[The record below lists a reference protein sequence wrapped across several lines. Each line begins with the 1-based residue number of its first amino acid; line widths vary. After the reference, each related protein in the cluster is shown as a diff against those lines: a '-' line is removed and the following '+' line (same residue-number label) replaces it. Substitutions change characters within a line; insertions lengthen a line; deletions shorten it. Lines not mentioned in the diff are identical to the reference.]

1 MNISEWMN
9 SVNGKT
15 IDVDEAY
22 GGQCWDLWSSYAQYV
37 YGIPAADTNTVD
49 GYAASVY
56 TTRYDRSRALQDT
69 FSREGADHTPV
80 YGDVAF
86 WNGAGMNHVA
96 IVIQDNGNGTL
107 NTMSQ
112 NPNKAGYVT
121 ISKNGIIGYFH
132 PRSASAPAPAP
143 APANNNVTIVP
154 RTYKVNVD
162 VLNVRSAPSV
172 NAEVVAQYHYGQT
185 VNLSE
190 GGVIADGYIW
200 AHYTGGSG
208 ATRYVALAPAD
219 KSAWYLVFA

>member
-1 MNISEWMN
+1 MNIQEWMN
-9 SVNGKT
+9 TVNGKI
-15 IDVDEAY
+15 IDMDSAY
-22 GGQCWDLWSSYAQYV
+22 GGQCWDLWSSYARNV

-56 TTRYDRSRALQDT
+56 TTRYDRSQALQNAFT
-69 FSREGADHTPV
+69 RETGNYTPA

-86 WNGAGMNHVA
+86 WNGNGMNHVA
-96 IVIQDNGNGTL
+96 IVVRDNGNGTL

-112 NPNKAGYVT
+112 NPGKAGYVT
-121 ISKNGIIGYFH
+121 LSKAGIIGYFH
-132 PRSASAPAPAP
+132 PRTASTPAPAP
-143 APANNNVTIVP
+143 SNNNVTIIA

-162 VLNVRSAPSV
+162 VLNVRSAPSTS
-172 NAEVVAQYHYGQT
+172 AQVVAQYHYGQT
-185 VNLSE
+185 VNLAE

>member
-1 MNISEWMN
+1 MNIQEWMN
-9 SVNGKT
+9 SVNGQV
-15 IDVDEAY
+15 VDMDGAY
-22 GGQCWDLWSSYAQYV
+22 GGQCWDLWSSYARNV

-56 TTRYDRSRALQDT
+56 TDRYNRSQALQNT
-69 FSREGADHTPV
+69 FTRETGNYTPV

-96 IVIQDNGNGTL
+96 IVVKDNGNGTL
-107 NTMSQ
+107 STMSQ
-112 NPNKAGYVT
+112 NPNKAGYLT
-121 ISKNGIIGYFH
+121 IGKNGIIGYFH
-132 PRSASAPAPAP
+132 PRTANTPAPAP
-143 APANNNVTIVP
+143 ASNNVTVID

-162 VLNVRSAPSV
+162 TLNVRSAPSTS
-172 NAEVVAQYHYGQT
+172 AQVVAQYHYGQT
-185 VNLSE
+185 VNLAE

-200 AHYTGGSG
+200 AHYIGGSG

>member
-1 MNISEWMN
+1 MNIQEWMN
-9 SVNGKT
+9 SVNGQV
-15 IDVDEAY
+15 IDMDGAY
-22 GGQCWDLWSSYAQYV
+22 GGQCWDLWSSYARNV

-56 TTRYDRSRALQDT
+56 TARYDRSRALQDT
-69 FSREGADHTPV
+69 FSREGADYTPV

-96 IVIQDNGNGTL
+96 IVVRDNGNGTL
-107 NTMSQ
+107 ETMSQ
-112 NPNKAGYVT
+112 NPNKAEYVT

-132 PRSASAPAPAP
+132 PRSASN
-143 APANNNVTIVP
+143 NNNVTIIP

-219 KSAWYLVFA
+219 KSMWYLVFA

>member
-1 MNISEWMN
+1 MNIQEWMN
-9 SVNGKT
+9 SVNGQVV
-15 IDVDEAY
+15 DVDGAY
-22 GGQCWDLWSSYAQYV
+22 GGQCWDLWSSYARNV

-56 TTRYDRSRALQDT
+56 TDRYSRSQVLQNT
-69 FSREGADHTPV
+69 FSREGANYTPS

-96 IVIQDNGNGTL
+96 IVVRDNGNGTL

-112 NPNKAGYVT
+112 NPNKAGHVT
-121 ISKNGIIGYFH
+121 IGKAGIIGYFH
-132 PRSASAPAPAP
+132 PRTANTTAPAPN
-143 APANNNVTIVP
+143 NNNVTIIP

-162 VLNVRSAPSV
+162 VLNVRSAPSTS
-172 NAEVVAQYHYGQT
+172 AQVVAQYHYGQT

-190 GGVIADGYIW
+190 GGTVADGYIW
-200 AHYTGGSG
+200 AHYVGGSG

>member
-9 SVNGKT
+9 SVNGQ
-15 IDVDEAY
+15 IVDMDGAY
-22 GGQCWDLWSSYAQYV
+22 GGQCWDLWSSYARNV

-56 TTRYDRSRALQDT
+56 TARYDRSQALQNT
-69 FSREGADHTPV
+69 FTREAGNYTPV

-96 IVIQDNGNGTL
+96 IVVRDNNNGTL

-121 ISKNGIIGYFH
+121 LSKNGIIGYLH
-132 PRSASAPAPAP
+132 PRSTTTP
-143 APANNNVTIVP
+143 APANNTVTIIP

-162 VLNVRSAPSV
+162 ALNVRSAPSTS
-172 NAEVVAQYHYGQT
+172 APVVAQYHYGQT
-185 VNLSE
+185 VNLAE
-190 GGVIADGYIW
+190 GGTIADGYIW
-200 AHYTGGSG
+200 AHYVGGSG
-208 ATRYVALAPAD
+208 STRYVALAPAD

>member
-1 MNISEWMN
+1 MDIQTWLNN
-9 SVNGKT
+9 VNGQT
-15 IDVDEAY
+15 IDMDGAY
-22 GGQCWDLWSSYAQYV
+22 GGQCWDLWSSYARNV

-56 TTRYDRSRALQDT
+56 TARYDRSRALQNT
-69 FSREGADHTPV
+69 FSREGAGYTPS

-86 WNGAGMNHVA
+86 WNGNGMNHVA
-96 IVIQDNGNGTL
+96 IVVKDNGNGTL

-112 NPNKAGYVT
+112 NPNKAGYIT

-132 PRSASAPAPAP
+132 PRTANTPAPAP
-143 APANNNVTIVP
+143 SNNNVTIVP

-162 VLNVRSAPSV
+162 TLNVRSAPTTS
-172 NAEVVAQYHYGQT
+172 AQVVAQYHYGQT
-185 VNLSE
+185 VNLAE

>member
-1 MNISEWMN
+1 MNIQEWMN
-9 SVNGKT
+9 TVNGKI
-15 IDVDEAY
+15 IDMDGAY
-22 GGQCWDLWSSYAQYV
+22 GGQCWDLWSSYARNV
-37 YGIPAADTNTVD
+37 YGIPAADTNTID

-56 TTRYDRSRALQDT
+56 TARYDRSQTLQNAFT
-69 FSREGADHTPV
+69 RETGNYTPS

-86 WNGAGMNHVA
+86 WNGNGMNHVA
-96 IVIQDNGNGTL
+96 IVVKDNGNGTL

-121 ISKNGIIGYFH
+121 LSKAGIIGYFH
-132 PRSASAPAPAP
+132 PRTANTPTPTPS
-143 APANNNVTIVP
+143 NNNVTIIA
-154 RTYKVNVD
+154 RTYKVDVD
-162 VLNVRSAPSV
+162 TLNVRSAPSTS
-172 NAEVVAQYHYGQT
+172 AQVVAQYHYGQT
-185 VNLSE
+185 INLAE

>member
-1 MNISEWMN
+1 MDIQTWLNN
-9 SVNGKT
+9 VNGQT
-15 IDVDEAY
+15 VDMDGAY
-22 GGQCWDLWSSYAQYV
+22 GGQCWDLWSSYARNV

-56 TTRYDRSRALQDT
+56 TARYYNSRALQNT
-69 FSREGADHTPV
+69 FTKERADYMPT

-86 WNGAGMNHVA
+86 WKSKDMNHVA
-96 IVIQDNGNGTL
+96 IVIKDNGNGTL
-107 NTMSQ
+107 ETMSQ

-132 PRSASAPAPAP
+132 PRSANTPTPAPADNS
-143 APANNNVTIVP
+143 ATIIP

-190 GGVIADGYIW
+190 GGTIADGYIW

>member
-1 MNISEWMN
+1 MNIQEWMD
-9 SVNGKT
+9 SVNGQV
-15 IDVDEAY
+15 VDMDGAY
-22 GGQCWDLWSSYAQYV
+22 GGQCWDLWSSYARNV

-56 TTRYDRSRALQDT
+56 TARYDRSQALQKT
-69 FSREGADHTPV
+69 FSREAGNYTPV

-86 WNGAGMNHVA
+86 WNGNGMNHVA
-96 IVIQDNGNGTL
+96 IVVKDNGNGTL
-107 NTMSQ
+107 NAMSQ
-112 NPNKAGYVT
+112 NPNKAGYGT
-121 ISKNGIIGYFH
+121 LSKNGIIGYFH

-143 APANNNVTIVP
+143 ANNSVTIIP

-162 VLNVRSAPSV
+162 VLNVRSAPSTS
-172 NAEVVAQYHYGQT
+172 AQVVAQYHYGQT

-200 AHYTGGSG
+200 AHYVGGSG

>member
-1 MNISEWMN
+1 MDIRTWMN
-9 SVNGKT
+9 TVNGKI
-15 IDVDEAY
+15 IDMDGAY
-22 GGQCWDLWSSYAQYV
+22 GGQCWDLWSSYARNV

-56 TTRYDRSRALQDT
+56 TTRYDRSKALQNA
-69 FSREGADHTPV
+69 FIRETGNHTPA

-86 WNGAGMNHVA
+86 WNGNGMNHVA
-96 IVIQDNGNGTL
+96 IVVKDNGNGTL
-107 NTMSQ
+107 ETMSQ

-121 ISKNGIIGYFH
+121 ISKAGIIGYFH
-132 PRSASAPAPAP
+132 PRTANTPAPAP
-143 APANNNVTIVP
+143 SNNTVTVIP
-154 RTYKVNVD
+154 RTYRVNVD
-162 VLNVRSAPSV
+162 VLNVRSAPSTS
-172 NAEVVAQYHYGQT
+172 AQVVAQYHYGQT
-185 VNLSE
+185 VNLAD

>member
-9 SVNGKT
+9 SVNGQV
-15 IDVDEAY
+15 VDMDGAY
-22 GGQCWDLWSSYAQYV
+22 GGQCWDLWSSYARNV

-56 TTRYDRSRALQDT
+56 TARYDRSRALQNT
-69 FSREGADHTPV
+69 FSREGANYASS

-96 IVIQDNGNGTL
+96 IVVKDNGNGTL
-107 NTMSQ
+107 STMSQ

-121 ISKNGIIGYFH
+121 LSKNGLIGYFH
-132 PRSASAPAPAP
+132 PRTANTPAP
-143 APANNNVTIVP
+143 APANNNVTILP

-162 VLNVRSAPSV
+162 VLNVRSAPSTS
-172 NAEVVAQYHYGQT
+172 AQVVAQYHYGQT

-200 AHYTGGSG
+200 AHYVGGSG

>member
-1 MNISEWMN
+1 MNIREWMN
-9 SVNGKT
+9 SVNGQV
-15 IDVDEAY
+15 VDMDGAY
-22 GGQCWDLWSSYAQYV
+22 GGQCWDLWSSYARNV

-56 TTRYDRSRALQDT
+56 TDRYNRSQVLQNT
-69 FSREGADHTPV
+69 FSREGANYTPS

-96 IVIQDNGNGTL
+96 IVVRDNGNGTL

-121 ISKNGIIGYFH
+121 IGKAGIIGYFH
-132 PRSASAPAPAP
+132 PRTASAPAPAP
-143 APANNNVTIVP
+143 NNNNVTITA

-162 VLNVRSAPSV
+162 TLNVRSAPSTS
-172 NAEVVAQYHYGQT
+172 AQVVAQYHYGQT

-190 GGVIADGYIW
+190 GGIIADGYIW
-200 AHYTGGSG
+200 AHYVGGSG

-219 KSAWYLVFA
+219 KSAWYLVFT

>member
-1 MNISEWMN
+1 MDIQTWLD
-9 SVNGKT
+9 SVNGQV
-15 IDVDEAY
+15 VDMDGAY
-22 GGQCWDLWSSYAQYV
+22 GGQCWDLWSSYARNV
-37 YGIPAADTNTVD
+37 YGIPVADTNTVD

-56 TTRYDRSRALQDT
+56 TERYNRSQALQNT
-69 FSREGADHTPV
+69 FTRETGNYTPV

-86 WNGAGMNHVA
+86 WNGSGMNHVA
-96 IVIQDNGNGTL
+96 IVVGDNGNGTL

-132 PRSASAPAPAP
+132 PRTASTAT
-143 APANNNVTIVP
+143 PANNNVTVIP

-162 VLNVRSAPSV
+162 TLNVRSAPSTS
-172 NAEVVAQYHYGQT
+172 AQVVAQYHYGQT

-190 GGVIADGYIW
+190 GGTIADGYIW
-200 AHYTGGSG
+200 AHYVGGSG

>member
-1 MNISEWMN
+1 MNIQEWIN
-9 SVNGKT
+9 TVNGQV
-15 IDVDEAY
+15 VDMDGAY
-22 GGQCWDLWSSYAQYV
+22 GGQCWDLWSSYARNV
-37 YGIPAADTNTVD
+37 YGIPATDTNTVD

-56 TTRYDRSRALQDT
+56 TARYDRSRALQDT

-96 IVIQDNGNGTL
+96 IVIRDNGNGTL
-107 NTMSQ
+107 ETISQ
-112 NPNKAGYVT
+112 NPNKAGYIT
-121 ISKNGIIGYFH
+121 ISKAGIIGYFH
-132 PRSASAPAPAP
+132 PRTASAPAP
-143 APANNNVTIVP
+143 APANNNVTIIP

-162 VLNVRSAPSV
+162 VLNVRSAPSTS
-172 NAEVVAQYHYGQT
+172 AQVVAQYHYGQT

-190 GGVIADGYIW
+190 GGEIADGYIW
-200 AHYTGGSG
+200 AHYIGGSG